1 MWKTLRAP
9 FLLFNVNSLEARV
22 PFGDLD
28 FVKYVM
34 ALDPSFKQNIYG
46 KRNLLPEFLQTTG
59 TAENKPENCLHY
71 ESPLSLLFP
80 LVFLFF
86 YLTILSP
93 ILQLNSASIR
103 LQYHYRVINKNHRKT
118 LLIGY
123 IHLSIQIFAV
133 PCYDRKRRPQNCFD
147 IISDSINILFS
158 TCLSSWFFSK
168 KDWQIFFSGV

>member
-1 MWKTLRAP
+1 MP
-9 FLLFNVNSLEARV
+9 QSV
-22 PFGDLD
+22 P
-28 FVKYVM
+28 VAKSYYR
-34 ALDPSFKQNIYG
+34 QNKGNNGTPG
-46 KRNLLPEFLQTTG
+46 KPYRGQSKRSNLNHYKHYEQ
-59 TAENKPENCLHY
+59 NKPENCLHY

-158 TCLSSWFFSK
+158 TCLSS
-168 KDWQIFFSGV
+168 